1 MKQNITLKSLLV
13 AAACSLGLLSV
24 VRADDSRF
32 NSVDAAPVTSDLSL
46 LGQTHGTVSYSRINL
61 DGTSA
66 DANRYALELNQ
77 ALADGFDAIV
87 GYDYL
92 RTGDIAGVH
101 VSRHTATASLRA
113 FSTAFAWGKPYAEAG
128 LGHVWGRIAGVRDN
142 SLLWRLAAGAEF
154 RAGARATVTPYVQY
168 VETPDLAGTEGV
180 WSGGVKGSYW
190 IDRSWAVTAGLERD
204 DEQNTAFMVGTNF
217 RY

>member
-1 MKQNITLKSLLV
+1 MKQNLTIKSLLA

-24 VRADDSRF
+24 TRADDSRL
-32 NSVDAAPVTSDLSL
+32 NTVDEAPVTADLSL

-77 ALADGFDAIV
+77 AVADGFDAVV

-92 RTGDIAGVH
+92 RTDAIAGV
-101 VSRHTATASLRA
+101 RHTRHTTTAALRA

-128 LGHVWGRIAGVRDN
+128 LGHVWGRTAGARDN
-142 SLLWRLAAGAEF
+142 SLLWKLAAGAEF
-154 RAGARATVTPYVQY
+154 RAGSRATVTPYVQY

-180 WSGGVKGSYW
+180 WSGGVKASYW
-190 IDRSWAVTAGLERD
+190 IDRRWAVTAGLERD